1 MRTRLVVL
9 TLALAGILVGATACE
24 QGDTTVVAE
33 GGSDA
38 TGITVDGVGT
48 ADSPPDIGLIDIGV
62 SIEASTVAGARDLAA
77 QAANDV
83 IESIKDNGVQDDDV
97 KTLNFSVDPRYE
109 YPQNAAPRIVG
120 YAVSN
125 TVSVTVRD
133 LDRLGEIIDDAVTA
147 GGDAIRIS
155 SIRFDI
161 DDRTAARQQAR
172 ERAMDDA
179 RRKAEQLAR
188 LAVVSLGKPLSI
200 VETAAGS
207 PSPIIYDASA
217 YARAAESTPIET
229 GTASTEVRVTVRWA
243 ID

>member
-9 TLALAGILVGATACE
+9 TLALVGVLVGATGCDE
-24 QGDTTVVAE
+24 GDTTVVAE
-33 GGSDA
+33 GGPDA

-48 ADSPPDIGLIDIGV
+48 LDSPPDIGLVDIGV
-62 SIEASTVAGARDLAA
+62 SVDAPTVAEARDLAA

-83 IESIKDNGVQDDDV
+83 IASIKDNGVRDDDV
-97 KTLNFSVDPRYE
+97 KTVNFSVDPRYE

-133 LDRLGEIIDDAVTA
+133 VDKLGEIIDDAVTA

-161 DDRTAARQQAR
+161 DDRTAAKEQAR
-172 ERAMDDA
+172 ERAMEDA
-179 RRKAEQLAR
+179 RRKAEQLAG
-188 LAVVSLGKPLSI
+188 LADVTLGKPLSI
-200 VETAAGS
+200 VETATGS

-217 YARAAESTPIET
+217 YDRAAESTPIET